1 MKRKSTRTES
11 DSDQPE
17 NANSPSLP
25 TAAAG
30 PIEAR
35 QLTAAQRAA
44 VEHLDGP
51 LLILAGPG
59 SGKTHVVTQRV
70 VNLLRQGVAD
80 HQILALTFTNK
91 AADEMKQRLRALV
104 PEARVWV
111 GTFHSFCAGLLRR
124 HANLVGLAENFSI
137 YDVDDSRRLLSEAVV
152 EAQVNLSHVS
162 LDRIAQEIGQAKNHL
177 VLPGEYQARPGGT
190 LGGLV
195 EQIYPVYQRR
205 LLQANAVDFDDLLLH
220 TGTLLR
226 ENPVLRSKLDARHRY
241 ILVDEYQDTN
251 FVQYAIVR
259 ALSRDYPNLA
269 VTGDPDQSIYGW
281 RGASVENIFEF
292 ERDYPQVRVVKLE
305 QNYRST
311 QRILR
316 VADQLILHNTRR
328 KHKTLLTD
336 NPEGKPVRLTIFP
349 TSQDEAEQIVQQIAG
364 DLRERKRQ
372 PRDFAIFYRTNT
384 LSRGIETAMRQAG
397 VPYQIIRGVEFYNR
411 KEVKDLLAYL
421 HLINNPSNDIA
432 FLRIINA
439 PPRRIGKT
447 TLARISDYA
456 RRQRLPL
463 LAAARAADRVEGLN
477 RPTRQAV
484 AAFVELQDRW
494 SKLASR
500 PVEEILGYVMAET
513 AYENWLQQTD
523 PEQERLANVKELL
536 TDAREFD
543 AAHPDPNPLERFLE
557 QAALVNDVDALE
569 IETDK
574 VSLMTLHAA
583 KGLEFPVVFIVGV
596 EQGLIPHER
605 NLEDPQRLEEERRLL
620 FVGMTRAKEELTL
633 TTASYRHLQGS
644 RRMTVPSQFLMEV
657 PREEM
662 IFEEPPSLG
671 WGSADPYA
679 REAAQYDD
687 DASYYEGTDEESE
700 ANDAQDDFFPDD
712 SPGEFW
718 DEGPG
723 SGKTARRAAK
733 SSDRRS
739 VRPGRTGAAPSS
751 TRGSA
756 APDAASPAARRT
768 PASTSSAA
776 PVETSVPR
784 VLTAAQ
790 LLGTSSATEANPTP
804 AAPLAARV
812 PVEQFTQGMLVTHPE
827 RGTGKILAISGE
839 GTKRAATVQFF
850 HETSPTR
857 FILAFSPLRPLSSE

>member
-1 MKRKSTRTES
+1 MNRKPTRPEL
-11 DSDQPE
+11 DLVQPE
-17 NANSPSLP
+17 NARSQASPA
-25 TAAAG
+25 TAA
-30 PIEAR
+30 PVETR

-44 VEHLDGP
+44 VEHLAGP

-124 HANLVGLAENFSI
+124 HASLVGLAENFSI
-137 YDVDDSRRLLSEAVV
+137 YDVDDSRRLLSEAVD
-152 EAQVNLSHVS
+152 EARVNLSHVS
-162 LDRIAQEIGQAKNHL
+162 LDRIAQEIGQAKNQL

-251 FVQYAIVR
+251 FAQYAIVR

-281 RGASVENIFEF
+281 RGANIENIFEF

-336 NPEGKPVRLTIFP
+336 NPEGKPVHLTVFP
-349 TSQDEAEQIVQQIAG
+349 TSQDEAEQIVQQIAR

-477 RPTRQAV
+477 RSTRQAI

-500 PVEEILGYVMAET
+500 PVEEILGHVMAET

-543 AAHPDPNPLERFLE
+543 AAHADPNPLERFLE

-620 FVGMTRAKEELTL
+620 FVGITRAKEELTL

-662 IFEEPPSLG
+662 IVEEPPSLG
-671 WGSADPYA
+671 WASADPYA
-679 REAAQYDD
+679 REAAKYDE
-687 DASYYEGTDEESE
+687 DASYYEGTDEESA
-700 ANDAQDDFFPDD
+700 ANGAQDDFFPDE
-712 SPGEFW
+712 SPSESW

-723 SGKTARRAAK
+723 SGTAARRAAK
-733 SSDRRS
+733 SLDRRS
-739 VRPGRTGAAPSS
+739 VRPGRTGAPPSS
-751 TRGSA
+751 ASGSA
-756 APDAASPAARRT
+756 AADSASPAARRT
-768 PASTSSAA
+768 PTSAVSPGEAPAS
-776 PVETSVPR
+776 R

-790 LLGTSSATEANPTP
+790 LLGTGSATAANPTH
-804 AAPLAARV
+804 AANLAARV

-850 HETSPTR
+850 QETSPTR